1 MRNSGGAVDET
12 AEGCFS
18 NPFQELVCN
27 DADSGTLV
35 SALSYMCLLCHMCS
49 VRGWL
54 LGETNAAACS
64 REGTFP
70 RSKVC
75 TVGVIGTPI
84 DADRFL
90 RCPHPGKKHHKL
102 ETTVLQASNGSVVSS
117 SHQAAGHLCKIIS
130 PHKTIGSGRIE
141 KLSGG
146 PVLWSLF
153 SEGLVVQ
160 VVPSDQDSRTFG
172 RGCG

>member
-27 DADSGTLV
+27 DADSAVLV
-35 SALSYMCLLCHMCS
+35 SALSYVCLLCLICS

-54 LGETNAAACS
+54 LGETNAAARS

-75 TVGVIGTPI
+75 TVGVIGTPVECGSVPSLSAPRNETLHTR
-84 DADRFL
+84 DDGSSGFQWL
-90 RCPHPGKKHHKL
+90 RCL
-102 ETTVLQASNGSVVSS
+102 VLA
-117 SHQAAGHLCKIIS
+117 
-130 PHKTIGSGRIE
+130 P
-141 KLSGG
+141 
-146 PVLWSLF
+146 
-153 SEGLVVQ
+153 
-160 VVPSDQDSRTFG
+160 G
-172 RGCG
+172 RGALVQNVCVKMAAVW